1 MPVLSLPALL
11 GALSLSFALQAA
23 PPAAQPFDLA
33 ERTVVAT
40 FQGEGVQIY
49 DCKAVPGGGASWT
62 FREPVAT
69 LIENGKTVGRHFAGP
84 RWELEDGSLLQ
95 GRMARGEPG
104 ASSNDIPLLKLD
116 VVSNAGPRVGQGRL
130 AGVTTIYRLHTRG
143 GMLKGGCTTP
153 GERLSVLYS
162 ADYVFAR

>member
-11 GALSLSFALQAA
+11 GALSLPFALQAA

-49 DCKAVPGGGASWT
+49 DCKAAPGGGASWT

-95 GRMARGEPG
+95 GRLARGEPG
-104 ASSNDIPLLKLD
+104 ATSRDIPLLKLD
-116 VVSNAGPRVGQGRL
+116 VVSHAGHGRL
-130 AGVTTIYRLHTRG
+130 DGVTTVYRLNTHG
-143 GMLKGGCTTP
+143 GQLKGGCTTP
-153 GERLSVLYS
+153 GERVSVLYS